1 MNHWSISG
9 LKCRNG
15 KQILWKRGRTKE
27 DRKKSCLK
35 TQVLGEMNKAS
46 EKVLGKLPNYL
57 FDINSPSG
65 DSVEAII
72 SGNFTSIALA

>member
-1 MNHWSISG
+1 
-9 LKCRNG
+9 
-15 KQILWKRGRTKE
+15 
-27 DRKKSCLK
+27 
-35 TQVLGEMNKAS
+35 MNKAS